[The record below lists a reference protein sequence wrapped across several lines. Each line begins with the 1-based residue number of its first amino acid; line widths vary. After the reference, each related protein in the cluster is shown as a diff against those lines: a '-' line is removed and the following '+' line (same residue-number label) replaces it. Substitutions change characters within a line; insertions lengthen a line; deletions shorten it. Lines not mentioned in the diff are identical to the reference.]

1 MTQHKLSSREL
12 ARGLVTDR
20 FKSIPINRAY
30 AIINFQ
36 CGLIKCNNCITTQES
51 LEDNKGLSCIFPFIV
66 EGKTYNKCTSDFD
79 PEGKLWCAT
88 ETDGSGKIVTNKWGY
103 CSDDNACLER

>member
-1 MTQHKLSSREL
+1 MVLLSL
-12 ARGLVTDR
+12 IIFVLV
-20 FKSIPINRAY
+20 
-30 AIINFQ
+30 INFQ

-51 LEDNKGLSCIFPFIV
+51 LGDNKGLSCIFPFVI
-66 EGKTYNKCTSDFD
+66 EGKTYNKCTTDLD